1 MPKVAIHLVT
11 HISSSN
17 DFRHFAA
24 AKVGRN
30 FSFKIVLR
38 KRIKYLFMKSK
49 LPVSRIMTQRM
60 ASVRP
65 EDNLEH
71 VRQIFEGHGFHH
83 IPVVEG
89 SKLTGIV
96 SYTDYLRIIH
106 DYFSNLESKPASE
119 KLLQTLTV
127 KDMMTENPVCMK
139 PNDTVETALRV
150 FRENQ
155 FHALPVTDEHG
166 KLLGILTT
174 YDVMKVFEDNI
185 APEHSYSE

>member
-1 MPKVAIHLVT
+1 
-11 HISSSN
+11 
-17 DFRHFAA
+17 
-24 AKVGRN
+24 
-30 FSFKIVLR
+30 
-38 KRIKYLFMKSK
+38 MKNK
-49 LPVSRIMTQRM
+49 LPVSGIMTRRI
-60 ASVRP
+60 ASVKP

-71 VRQIFEGHGFHH
+71 VRQIFERHGFHH

-106 DYFSNLESKPASE
+106 DYFKDSADRSASE

-127 KDMMTENPVCMK
+127 KDMMTENPVCLK
-139 PNDTVETALRV
+139 PEDTVETALRV

-166 KLLGILTT
+166 KLFGILTT
-174 YDVMKVFEDNI
+174 YDVMKVFEDTM

>member
-1 MPKVAIHLVT
+1 
-11 HISSSN
+11 
-17 DFRHFAA
+17 
-24 AKVGRN
+24 
-30 FSFKIVLR
+30 
-38 KRIKYLFMKSK
+38 MKSK
-49 LPVSRIMTQRM
+49 LPVSGIMTQRI

-71 VRQIFEGHGFHH
+71 VRQIFERHGFHH

-89 SKLTGIV
+89 GKLAGIV

-106 DYFSNLESKPASE
+106 DFFKNSEGRLASE

-127 KDMMTENPVCMK
+127 KDMMTENPVCLK
-139 PNDTVETALRV
+139 PNDIVGTALRV

-155 FHALPVTDEHG
+155 FHALPVTDEQG

-174 YDVMKVFEDNI
+174 YDVMKVFEDAI